1 MPKRFKK
8 APRVEYNPQNHYE
21 HGRDVEKILN
31 DTDAAGKIRA
41 LVTNDHNE
49 KKTNPS
55 HRLS

>member
-21 HGRDVEKILN
+21 HGDVENILN